1 VLLLL
6 LLLQIQVLYDVTL
19 SLLSLCLIGT
29 ENKGI
34 NILRNRAKNLP
45 EQHGTT
51 TQKAFVF

>member
-1 VLLLL
+1 VLLL